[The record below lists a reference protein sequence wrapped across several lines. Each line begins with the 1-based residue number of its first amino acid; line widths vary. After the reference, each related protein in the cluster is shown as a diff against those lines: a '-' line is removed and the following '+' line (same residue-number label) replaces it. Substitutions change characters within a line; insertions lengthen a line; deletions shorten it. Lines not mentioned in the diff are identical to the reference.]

1 MNTNSK
7 IALVTGAS
15 SGIGQ
20 ATASI
25 FAEHGYDLF
34 LIARRAER
42 LAEIKQALEQK
53 YNIKV
58 HSITLD
64 LRDRNALETAWKEVP
79 NEWKKIDV
87 LVNNAGLSLGL
98 EPFFDGNVDDWENMI
113 DTNIKSLLYVSKIV
127 ANEMIKN
134 GSGHI
139 INIGSIAG
147 KESYPNGNVYCST
160 KAAVDSLTKSM
171 RMDLVTK
178 GIKVSAVHPGAVE
191 TEFSVVRFKGDQERA
206 DNVYKGFEPLV
217 ANDIADVIYF
227 MASRQAHVNVQDV
240 LVMPTAQ
247 AAATIINKVL

>member
-1 MNTNSK
+1 MSTNSK

-20 ATASI
+20 ATAYI
-25 FAEHGYDLF
+25 FAEHGYNLF
-34 LIARRAER
+34 LIARRADR
-42 LAEIKQALEQK
+42 LAEIKAELEK
-53 YNIKV
+53 KFSIKV
-58 HSITLD
+58 FCLTLD
-64 LRDRNALETAWKEVP
+64 LRDRNALEEAWKTLAS
-79 NEWKKIDV
+79 EWKKIDV

-98 EPFFDGNVDDWENMI
+98 EPFFDGNVEDWENMI

-134 GSGHI
+134 AKGHI

-217 ANDIADVIYF
+217 AQDIADVIYF
-227 MASRQAHVNVQDV
+227 MASRPAHVNVQDV

>member
-7 IALVTGAS
+7 IAFVTGAC

-42 LAEIKQALEQK
+42 LVEIKQALEQK

-58 HSITLD
+58 HCITLD

-227 MASRQAHVNVQDV
+227 MASRPAHVNVQDV

>member
-1 MNTNSK
+1 MSTNSK

-20 ATASI
+20 ATAYI

-34 LIARRAER
+34 LIARREDR
-42 LAEIKQALEQK
+42 LVEIKAELERK
-53 YNIKV
+53 FSIKV
-58 HSITLD
+58 FCLTLD
-64 LRDRNALETAWKEVP
+64 LRDRNALENAWQTVP
-79 NEWKKIDV
+79 NEWKKIEV

-134 GSGHI
+134 AKGHI

-217 ANDIADVIYF
+217 AQDIADVIYF
-227 MASRQAHVNVQDV
+227 MASRPAHVNVQDV

>member
-1 MNTNSK
+1 MTTNSK
-7 IALVTGAS
+7 IALITGAS
-15 SGIGQ
+15 SGIGK
-20 ATASI
+20 ATANT
-25 FAEHGYDLF
+25 FAEQGYDLF

-42 LAEIKQALEQK
+42 LTVIKDELIKK
-53 YNIKV
+53 YNINV
-58 HSITLD
+58 HCVSLD
-64 LRDRNALETAWKEVP
+64 LRDRKALEAVWQEVP
-79 NEWKKIDV
+79 ADWKKIDV

-127 ANEMIKN
+127 ANEMIKK

-217 ANDIADVIYF
+217 AQDIADVIYF
-227 MASRQAHVNVQDV
+227 MASRPAHVNVQDV

-247 AAATIINKVL
+247 ASATIINKVL

>member
-1 MNTNSK
+1 MSTNSK

-20 ATASI
+20 ATAYI
-25 FAEHGYDLF
+25 FAEHGYNLF
-34 LIARRAER
+34 LIARRADR
-42 LAEIKQALEQK
+42 LAEIKAELEK
-53 YNIKV
+53 KFSIKV
-58 HSITLD
+58 FCLTLD
-64 LRDRNALETAWKEVP
+64 LRDRNALEEAWKTVAS
-79 NEWKKIDV
+79 EWKKIDV

-134 GSGHI
+134 AKGHI

-217 ANDIADVIYF
+217 AQDIADVIYF
-227 MASRQAHVNVQDV
+227 MASRPAHVNVQDV

>member
-1 MNTNSK
+1 MSTNSK

-20 ATASI
+20 ATAYI

-34 LIARRAER
+34 LIARREDR
-42 LAEIKQALEQK
+42 LVEIKEELERK
-53 YNIKV
+53 FSIKV
-58 HSITLD
+58 FCLTLD
-64 LRDRNALETAWKEVP
+64 LRDRKALENAWQTVP
-79 NEWKKIDV
+79 NEWKKIEV

-134 GSGHI
+134 AKGHI

-217 ANDIADVIYF
+217 AQDIADVIYF
-227 MASRQAHVNVQDV
+227 MASRPAHVNVQDV

>member
-7 IALVTGAS
+7 IALITGAS
-15 SGIGQ
+15 SGIGK
-20 ATASI
+20 ATANI
-25 FAEHGYDLF
+25 FAEHAYDLF

-42 LAEIKQALEQK
+42 LDELKSELELK
-53 YNIKV
+53 HKIKV
-58 HSITLD
+58 HILALD
-64 LRDRNALETAWKEVP
+64 LRDRGALENAWKQVP
-79 NEWKKIDV
+79 DAWKKINV

-98 EPFFDGNVDDWENMI
+98 EPFFDGNIDDWENMI

-127 ANEMIKN
+127 ANEMIKY
-134 GSGHI
+134 SKGHI

-160 KAAVDSLTKSM
+160 KAAIDSLTKSM

-206 DNVYKGFEPLV
+206 DNVYKGFEPLI
-217 ANDIADVIYF
+217 AQDIADVIYF
-227 MASRQAHVNVQDV
+227 MASRPAHVNVQDV

-247 AAATIINKVL
+247 ASATIINKVL

>member
-42 LAEIKQALEQK
+42 LVEIKQALEQK

-58 HSITLD
+58 HCITLD
-64 LRDRNALETAWKEVP
+64 LRDRNALETAWKELP

-227 MASRQAHVNVQDV
+227 MASRPAHVNVQDV